1 MHHASSIVSSTRP
14 SSRTGAMTAVMK
26 AATAHGPRALHIG
39 IYRGNVALQ
48 EIVVARGASVTVGSD
63 PKNTLVIDGYAP
75 QGRAE
80 DGRSLTLFQATDR
93 GYILRISKAVRGRLA
108 LDTGIVDVTALTAP
122 VDARGLQEI
131 AISETARGQLLV
143 GDLKILF
150 HFIVRAPASRP
161 SLPST
166 VLGAGVGVDWPL
178 LVIAAL
184 SFLGHFGVVGALYSD
199 WLDAPWQEATVAGL
213 VDMVRAIPVPPAPE
227 APTPPATPEVPRQ
240 DVAKKETKTEASAA
254 ASKSGPSGA
263 PGAAVGARD
272 AVSLAARADAIELA
286 TLGALNGPSA
296 IETALRRSEIP
307 AVDLAD
313 LAKESAGASTGGDGI
328 RLAGNHG
335 PVTTTRGPSGLP
347 GGDTHATEGTDRAG
361 RETTTAGPA
370 PVTVGLSPAT
380 VTMPIPGV
388 EGTVASLRPRFRKC
402 YQDGLRDDPTMT
414 GKVTLAAKIAP
425 NGDVASSTPEGVV
438 GLSPKVVSCLQG
450 ALRRASFGAPGDA
463 GSTVRIPVSFVQQ
476 K

>member
-1 MHHASSIVSSTRP
+1 
-14 SSRTGAMTAVMK
+14 MTAVMK
-26 AATAHGPRALHIG
+26 AATAQGPRALHIAV
-39 IYRGNVALQ
+39 YRGNVALQ
-48 EIVVARGASVTVGSD
+48 EVVVARGASVTVGSD

-75 QGRAE
+75 DSRSQ
-80 DGRSLTLFQATDR
+80 DQRSLTLFEATDH
-93 GYILRISKAVRGRLA
+93 GYILRLSKVVRGRLA
-108 LDTGIVDVTALTAP
+108 LETGIVDVAALSTP
-122 VDARGLQEI
+122 VDARGLQDI
-131 AISETARGQLLV
+131 AISESARGQLLV

-227 APTPPATPEVPRQ
+227 APTLPAPSETPRHEVG
-240 DVAKKETKTEASAA
+240 KTETKTVASAS
-254 ASKSGPSGA
+254 ASKSAPGA
-263 PGAAVGARD
+263 PGAAMGARD
-272 AVSLAARADAIELA
+272 AATLAARADALELA
-286 TLGALNGPSA
+286 TIGALNGPSA
-296 IETALRRSEIP
+296 IEGALRRSEIP

-313 LAKESAGASTGGDGI
+313 LAKESAGATAGSDGI
-328 RLAGNHG
+328 RLAGN
-335 PVTTTRGPSGLP
+335 RGPLTTNPGHSGLP
-347 GGDTHATEGTDRAG
+347 GGDTHATDGTERSG
-361 RETTTAGPA
+361 RETATAGPT

-380 VTMPIPGV
+380 TTMPVPGV
-388 EGTVASLRPRFRKC
+388 EGTVATLRPRFRKC

-425 NGDVASSTPEGVV
+425 NGDVASSTPEGVA
-438 GLSPKVVSCLQG
+438 GLSPKVVSCLQA
-450 ALRRASFGAPGDA
+450 ALRRVTFGAPGDA

>member
-1 MHHASSIVSSTRP
+1 
-14 SSRTGAMTAVMK
+14 MTAVMK
-26 AATAHGPRALHIG
+26 AASAQGPRALHIAV
-39 IYRGNVALQ
+39 YRGNVALQ
-48 EIVVARGASVTVGSD
+48 EVVVARGASVTVGSD

-75 QGRAE
+75 HSRNQ
-80 DGRSLTLFQATDR
+80 DQRSLTLFEATER
-93 GYILRISKAVRGRLA
+93 SYVLRLSKAVRGRLA
-108 LDTGIVDVTALTAP
+108 LDTGIVDVAALSAP

-131 AISETARGQLLV
+131 VISETARGQLLV

-166 VLGAGVGVDWPL
+166 LLGAGLGVDWPL

-213 VDMVRAIPVPPAPE
+213 VDLVRAIPVPPAPE
-227 APTPPATPEVPRQ
+227 APTLPPTSEVPRHE
-240 DVAKKETKTEASAA
+240 VGKTETKTGASAN
-254 ASKSGPSGA
+254 ASKSAPGK
-263 PGAAVGARD
+263 PGAAMGARD
-272 AVSLAARADAIELA
+272 AATLAARADALELA
-286 TLGALNGPSA
+286 TIGALNGPSA
-296 IETALRRSEIP
+296 IEGALRRSEIP
-307 AVDLAD
+307 SVDLAD
-313 LAKESAGASTGGDGI
+313 LAKESAGAASGTEGI
-328 RLAGNHG
+328 RLAGN
-335 PVTTTRGPSGLP
+335 RGPLTTNPGHSGLP
-347 GGDTHATEGTDRAG
+347 GGDTHASDGTERAG
-361 RETTTAGPA
+361 RETATAGPT

-380 VTMPIPGV
+380 TTMPVPGV
-388 EGTVASLRPRFRKC
+388 EGTVATLRPRFRKC

-425 NGDVASSTPEGVV
+425 NGDVASSMPEGVV
-438 GLSPKVVSCLQG
+438 GLSPKVVSCLQ
-450 ALRRASFGAPGDA
+450 ASLRRVTFGAPGDA